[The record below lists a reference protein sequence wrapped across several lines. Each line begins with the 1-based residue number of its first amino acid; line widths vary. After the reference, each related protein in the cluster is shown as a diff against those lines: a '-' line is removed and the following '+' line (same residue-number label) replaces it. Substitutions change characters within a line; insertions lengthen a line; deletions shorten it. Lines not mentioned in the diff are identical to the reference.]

1 VRRHRVL
8 GASIGP
14 ERRRQIQ
21 ALLAEFGRLTGA
33 AAPPTLLALL
43 GLVPSATEQQVN
55 AGWTAWRARARE
67 LPAGRLRAVVDE
79 LLVHVSE
86 LLVPGRS
93 AVETYLDAVAADVT
107 EYLRPR
113 VRAAV
118 LVEDRLVADDHAH
131 MLDEAAERGLDGR
144 RAAAVVAELAAE
156 LGAVV
161 EPVPGRAETGSGARR
176 GSRRVPRVARAA
188 PGGRTAQAGAA
199 GGRAGAAGGEGG
211 TGWPSGGRRRGRRSG
226 GCRRDPKAGGRAIRG
241 RTGGHRVARADRRP
255 APSGLRTERVS
266 PPSRRTCCVAHG
278 PLCAPGARGEARGAG
293 RRGGRGGHRLGGRA
307 GAGARRR
314 VATVLADAERRVG
327 EGSRRRRPTADGWPR
342 SPRLDDLARTAA
354 DVVPDLDERRSRAR
368 DEVVRAGER
377 FAAALAGPDA
387 GREAA
392 LREVLAA
399 CRDHDG
405 ARRALEELAVA
416 PPDPPA
422 WVNAA
427 RDLRGDVVVL
437 WAPSTVLGVTY
448 RVRRMR
454 PDGTWQVVGRV
465 TDSSIEDGGAPP
477 GVEAPVYAV
486 SAIHA
491 GRTSPE
497 TRSDSAAAT
506 LGPAAPAGVL
516 AVRAGDGTVD
526 VTWTPVADDVEYRVR
541 RLDGARWQVVGRTR
555 ATRLQDGGAPAGTV
569 PVYAVSAAREGVRSA
584 EGRSDGS

>member
-1 VRRHRVL
+1 
-8 GASIGP
+8 
-14 ERRRQIQ
+14 
-21 ALLAEFGRLTGA
+21 
-33 AAPPTLLALL
+33 
-43 GLVPSATEQQVN
+43 
-55 AGWTAWRARARE
+55 
-67 LPAGRLRAVVDE
+67 VVDE
-79 LLVHVSE
+79 LLVHVGD

-144 RAAAVVAELAAE
+144 RAAAVVLELAAE

-161 EPVPGRAETGSGARR
+161 EPVPGRAATGS
-176 GSRRVPRVARAA
+176 
-188 PGGRTAQAGAA
+188 GAA

-211 TGWPSGGRRRGRRSG
+211 TGWPDGAGGAAGGWAGAAGSEGGRP
-226 GCRRDPKAGGRAIRG
+226 RDPG
-241 RTGGHRVARADRRP
+241 RTGGTGWPGGPTTGAERAADRAGEPAVAPDLLRRARAALRAGRP
-255 APSGLRTERVS
+255 R
-266 PPSRRTCCVAHG
+266 
-278 PLCAPGARGEARGAG
+278 EARELVAAAAAAATGSVAG
-293 RRGGRGGHRLGGRA
+293 QARA
-307 GAGARRR
+307 LADE

-327 EGSRRRRPTADGWPR
+327 EAAAAAADRRWVAAAAE
-342 SPRLDDLARTAA
+342 LDDLARTAA

-405 ARRALEELAVA
+405 ARRALEELAVT